1 MDKKDV
7 IVKLNKLHNVLHDRL
22 CWVSDGLEV
31 LKEIVSDSGLENKLD
46 LTQYLTYKELE
57 QRIKDE
63 LYNWWLERLSYFLN
77 NIDLHNLEIV
87 KLDNYWN
94 CDYRIRYSELMW
106 LINELIDE
114 VEWMQDDDFE

>member
-7 IVKLNKLHNVLHDRL
+7 ISKLNNLHNDLHDRL
-22 CWVSDGLEV
+22 CWVSDGLEE
-31 LKEIVSDSGLENKLD
+31 LKEIVSDAGLENKLD

-57 QRIKDE
+57 QRIRDE
-63 LYNWWLERLSYFLN
+63 LDNWWLERLSYFLN

-94 CDYRIRYSELMW
+94 CDCRVSYTDLIW